1 MTLRYENDTLTG
13 FNGKWIKQIFIHFFL
28 LNGHLWISNS
38 TLRTGDTRM
47 AAKSPGT
54 VRYTFKFVGADMKFQ
69 MNIFHKLQSEEQGRE
84 NRVQGNE
91 ARCAHL
97 HRDH

>member
-1 MTLRYENDTLTG
+1 MDKTNFYP
-13 FNGKWIKQIFIHFFL
+13 FFSI
-28 LNGHLWISNS
+28 NGHLWISNS

-54 VRYTFKFVGADMKFQ
+54 VRSTFKFAGADMKFQ
-69 MNIFHKLQSEEQGRE
+69 MSIFNKLQSEEQGRE

>member
-1 MTLRYENDTLTG
+1 
-13 FNGKWIKQIFIHFFL
+13 
-28 LNGHLWISNS
+28 
-38 TLRTGDTRM
+38 M

-54 VRYTFKFVGADMKFQ
+54 VRSTFKFVGADMKFQ
-69 MNIFHKLQSEEQGRE
+69 MSIFHKLQSEEQGRE

-91 ARCAHL
+91 ARCAQL